1 MRLSN
6 AVACITALL
15 FISACSTSRA
25 PRPADYDRASTQQG
39 VETNSQH
46 TATAPASQERTAG
59 FAKGDQILTA
69 SLSAQE
75 TPQVTVERKI
85 IKDADINMEVAS
97 PAEGQRKLAAI
108 AEARGGFVVTS
119 ESKQQQDAARE
130 APPVEIVTVSLRVPA
145 THFDATLAEI
155 RAIATRI
162 RAEKSTGKD
171 VTEEFID
178 LDARLRTQRAL
189 ETQFLEIMKRAAKVS
204 DALEVHNQ
212 LAGVR
217 TEIERIEGRRR
228 FLENQAA
235 LSTINVTMQPPAPLI
250 STNTS
255 GFFYNLKYAFGD
267 GLDIAADIIL
277 GLIRFGIALLPVLL
291 LVVLP
296 LVFIWRKLVRPRLR
310 RRPKPPV
317 AAPPVADPTT

>member
-1 MRLSN
+1 
-6 AVACITALL
+6 
-15 FISACSTSRA
+15 
-25 PRPADYDRASTQQG
+25 
-39 VETNSQH
+39 
-46 TATAPASQERTAG
+46 
-59 FAKGDQILTA
+59 
-69 SLSAQE
+69 
-75 TPQVTVERKI
+75 
-85 IKDADINMEVAS
+85 
-97 PAEGQRKLAAI
+97 
-108 AEARGGFVVTS
+108 
-119 ESKQQQDAARE
+119 
-130 APPVEIVTVSLRVPA
+130 
-145 THFDATLAEI
+145 
-155 RAIATRI
+155 
-162 RAEKSTGKD
+162 
-171 VTEEFID
+171 
-178 LDARLRTQRAL
+178 
-189 ETQFLEIMKRAAKVS
+189 MKRAAKVS
-204 DALEVHNQ
+204 DALEVHSQ

-296 LVFIWRKLVRPRLR
+296 LVFIWRRLVRPRLR

-317 AAPPVADPTT
+317 TVPPVADPTT